1 MRTLV
6 GLTASGWTEKARW
19 ALDHH
24 RVAYRFKDYVP
35 LIQERWLRKQVPPG
49 VKGTVPLL
57 VDPPGA
63 ATQGSF
69 AIAKRAE
76 ELGQGRP
83 LFPSEHVAAITRWN
97 DTSEQVLDAARV
109 YAMPRMLAS
118 SRAQAESLPKFLPLW
133 LRQLSAPSARMA
145 MRYIMKKHQVPASTE
160 EAIEAAVTPAY
171 ERLRSTLGDG
181 RAYLEGNVFTY
192 ADITAA
198 AMLVLLGPVADRHL
212 PMGPGTRE
220 VWTHVGLASRFPD
233 LLAWRDALYDKH
245 RRT

>member
-24 RVAYRFKDYVP
+24 RVAYRFHDYIP
-35 LIQERWLRKQVPPG
+35 LIQERWLRKQVAPG
-49 VKGTVPLL
+49 TKGSVPLL

-63 ATQGSF
+63 AVQGSF

-76 ELGQGRP
+76 ELGQGAP
-83 LFPSEHVAAITRWN
+83 LFPQEHLAAITRWN
-97 DTSEQVLDAARV
+97 DTSEQVLDVART

-118 SRAQAESLPKFLPLW
+118 TGAQAEALPKFVPGW
-133 LRQLSAPSARMA
+133 LRRLSAPTARLG
-145 MRYIMKKHQVPASTE
+145 MRYVMSKHQVPVSTE
-160 EAIEAAVTPAY
+160 DAIEATVVPAY
-171 ERLRSTLGDG
+171 ERLRAALGG
-181 RAYLEGNVFTY
+181 RPYLEGVFTY

-198 AMLVLLGPVADRHL
+198 VMLVLARPVDDRHL
-212 PMGPGTRE
+212 PLGPATRE
-220 VWTHVGLASRFPD
+220 VWTHAGLAARFPD
-233 LLAWRDALYDKH
+233 LIAWRDALYDKH